1 MLISSI
7 FLCIFLCIFNVYRFF
22 KQKIIYFVLFL
33 LVLLLVYSVYRYY
46 NKLELVDKFE
56 YNEYVFEEYIDWSR
70 STGYYMKFK
79 DRAFEDNYYIIKK
92 NQDIYFKY
100 VHNFN
105 FVHVYDAFTFHTIEQ
120 DSLVLIQKAGSGKY
134 GVVFLKM
141 PLNKDKI
148 TKKDVRIIAIYV
160 DILKNGKQVTLND
173 TTVYLL
179 DDYKKVPKEVI
190 DYEHVIS
197 DY

>member
-1 MLISSI
+1 MLISNI
-7 FLCIFLCIFNVYRFF
+7 FFVYFLFFLNIYKFF
-22 KQKIIYFVLFL
+22 KQKIMYFILFL
-33 LVLLLVYSVYRYY
+33 LVLLLVYFVYRYY

-92 NQDIYFKY
+92 NQDVYFKY
-100 VHNFN
+100 IHNFN
-105 FVHVYDAFTFHTIEQ
+105 FVHVYDAFTFHAIEQ

-134 GVVFLKM
+134 GIVFLKM
-141 PLNKDKI
+141 PLKKNKI
-148 TKKDVRIIAIYV
+148 TKEDVRIIAIYPE
-160 DILKNGKQVTLND
+160 ILKDGRKKDVDD
-173 TTVYLL
+173 TNHYFL
-179 DDYKKVPKEVI
+179 DDYKKVPKEII

>member
-92 NQDIYFKY
+92 TKIYILNMSIISILFMY
-100 VHNFN
+100 MMHLL
-105 FVHVYDAFTFHTIEQ
+105 
-120 DSLVLIQKAGSGKY
+120 SIQ
-134 GVVFLKM
+134 
-141 PLNKDKI
+141 
-148 TKKDVRIIAIYV
+148 
-160 DILKNGKQVTLND
+160 
-173 TTVYLL
+173 
-179 DDYKKVPKEVI
+179 
-190 DYEHVIS
+190 
-197 DY
+197 